1 MIDGARRE
9 CESEMIALKAQLKRS
24 EMKLNGLQAHLDQKT
39 KENDELTKMV
49 DELIAN
55 VEK

>member
-1 MIDGARRE
+1 
-9 CESEMIALKAQLKRS
+9 
-24 EMKLNGLQAHLDQKT
+24 MKINGLQAQLDQKT
-39 KENDELTKMV
+39 HENEELTKMV